1 MENTPIKDKI
11 TINITGMHCASC
23 VNRIEKALINLDGV
37 HHATVNLVTK
47 KATVIGDIPFETL
60 YKTIE
65 GLGFG
70 VIKEESHPEINPC
83 FSVDK
88 EQISPQEN
96 KTWSEKQR
104 HGLGIKKRGY
114 DYERNKFIYSAILT
128 CPVFFISMLSIQSP
142 FPSLAQFLLTTI
154 VLFCVGFG
162 FIERA
167 FLQARYLAL
176 GMDSL
181 ISLGSGAA
189 YCYSI
194 VSMVLGHYD
203 DLYFETSAMII
214 TLILFGRYLESKT
227 KHKAGEAI
235 KGLME
240 LMPTSAHVIREGI
253 EMEIP
258 LSEIIVGDKLIIR
271 PGEKIPVDGMVIEGQ
286 ANINESMLTGEGM
299 PVYRK
304 KGDEVFSGAINTNGA
319 ITIEAKKVGAET
331 FISRIIKTVEEAQA
345 TKAPVQ
351 RIADRVSGIFV
362 PIVIG
367 IAGLTL
373 FVWLILGFPFIRALI
388 PSVAV
393 LVIACP
399 CALGLATPVAIMV
412 GIGRAAKEG
421 ILIKNASSLELVV
434 KTDILVFDKTG
445 TLTEGKPTVSE
456 IYTMENGLDDELLE
470 IIGACEMRSEH
481 PLARAATQYVKEK
494 GIIPR
499 DIEDFV
505 SFPGSGIQA
514 RYRGKYVLIGNEE
527 FMYKNNIDIAL
538 FELKTNR
545 IKGDGNARFF
555 VAINGV
561 ARAVI
566 GFSDTI
572 RETSM
577 PAIEQ
582 LKTLDIMPVML
593 TGDNNEAAEL
603 VARMTGITHFKARLS
618 PEDKIKAIK
627 GYKNNGDV
635 VAMVGDG
642 INDAP
647 ALAAADVSFAIGTG
661 TDISMESA
669 DITLVKGDIT
679 KVVKTVNLSK
689 EVMRII
695 RQNLFWA
702 FCYNLIAIPIA
713 ALGMLNPMIAAGA
726 MAMSSVSV
734 VTNSLRLRKM
744 EQ

>member
-1 MENTPIKDKI
+1 MKNTPVKDKI

-23 VNRIEKALINLDGV
+23 VNRIEKALINLEGV
-37 HHATVNLVTK
+37 DQASVNLVTK
-47 KATVIGDIPFETL
+47 EAIVIGDIPIETL

-70 VIKEESHPEINPC
+70 VIKEASHPDTNPC
-83 FSVDK
+83 FSFDK
-88 EQISPQEN
+88 EQLSTHRNIAWP
-96 KTWSEKQR
+96 EKQR
-104 HGLGIKKRGY
+104 PKLETKKMGD
-114 DYERNKFIYSAILT
+114 DYERNRFIYSAILT
-128 CPVFFISMLSIQSP
+128 CPVFIISMLSIQSP
-142 FPSLAQFLLTTI
+142 FAGLVQFLLTTI
-154 VLFCVGFG
+154 VLFWAGFG

-167 FLQARYLAL
+167 LLQARHLAL
-176 GMDSL
+176 GMDAL

-194 VSMVLGHYD
+194 VSVALGHYD
-203 DLYFETSAMII
+203 NLYFETSAMII

-227 KHKAGEAI
+227 KRKAGEAI
-235 KGLME
+235 KMLME
-240 LMPTSAHVIREGI
+240 LRPTSAHVIREGI
-253 EMEIP
+253 EMGIP
-258 LSEIIVGDKLIIR
+258 ISEIIVGDMLIIR
-271 PGEKIPVDGMVIEGQ
+271 PGEKIPVDGVVIEGQ
-286 ANINESMLTGEGM
+286 ASIDESMLTGEGM

-304 KGDEVFSGAINTNGA
+304 KGDAVFSGAINTNGA
-319 ITIEAKKVGAET
+319 ITIEAKKVGGET

-373 FVWLILGFPFIRALI
+373 FVWLMLGFPFSQALI
-388 PSVAV
+388 PPVAV

-399 CALGLATPVAIMV
+399 CALGLATPAAIMV
-412 GIGRAAKEG
+412 GIGSAAKEG
-421 ILIKNASSLELVV
+421 ILIKNASSLELAV
-434 KTDILVFDKTG
+434 KINILVFDKTG
-445 TLTEGKPTVSE
+445 TLTEGKPKVSN
-456 IYTMENGLDDELLE
+456 ICTQENSMDDELLE
-470 IIGACEMRSEH
+470 IIGACESRSEH
-481 PLARAATQYVKEK
+481 PLAKAVTEYVNER
-494 GIIPR
+494 GIIPG
-499 DIEDFV
+499 DVEDFV
-505 SFPGSGIQA
+505 SFPGFGIQA
-514 RYRGKYVLIGNEE
+514 RYKGNTALIGNEE
-527 FMYKNNIDIAL
+527 FMHKNNVDIAL
-538 FELKTNR
+538 FGLQINK
-545 IKGDGNARFF
+545 IKKDGDARFF
-555 VAINGV
+555 IAVNGL

-572 RETSM
+572 RETSR

-582 LKTLDIMPVML
+582 IKALGIRPVML

-603 VARMTGITHFKARLS
+603 IAHMTGIELFKARLS
-618 PEDKIKAIK
+618 PADKIKEIK
-627 GYKNNGDV
+627 EYKNNGDA

-647 ALAAADVSFAIGTG
+647 ALAISDVSFAIGTG

-679 KVVKTVNLSK
+679 KVVKTINLSK
-689 EVMRII
+689 EVMKII
-695 RQNLFWA
+695 KQNLFWA

-734 VTNSLRLRKM
+734 VANSLRLKRS
-744 EQ
+744 